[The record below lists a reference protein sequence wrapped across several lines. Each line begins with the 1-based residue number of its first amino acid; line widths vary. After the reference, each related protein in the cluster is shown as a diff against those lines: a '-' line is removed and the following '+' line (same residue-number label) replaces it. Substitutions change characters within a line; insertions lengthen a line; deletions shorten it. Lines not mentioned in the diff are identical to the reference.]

1 MEEYDYRGYPI
12 GYNADGNY
20 EIDFDDCVMEFVT
33 YEEATEW
40 IDAYL
45 EEHPKPKP
53 KRHAY
58 NIFFVIKNH
67 DHGFNEIV
75 HAYTEDAA
83 IAMLKR
89 MYPDIAY
96 ITDCY
101 QFGD

>member
-45 EEHPKPKP
+45 KEHPKPKP
-53 KRHAY
+53 KLHVYRIFYATKDYDRGYDEFIKAY
-58 NIFFVIKNH
+58 SEDEAIK
-67 DHGFNEIV
+67 I
-75 HAYTEDAA
+75 
-83 IAMLKR
+83 LKYR
-89 MYPDIAY
+89 NPDLAY
-96 ITDCY
+96 ISDLY
-101 QFGD
+101 EVDV